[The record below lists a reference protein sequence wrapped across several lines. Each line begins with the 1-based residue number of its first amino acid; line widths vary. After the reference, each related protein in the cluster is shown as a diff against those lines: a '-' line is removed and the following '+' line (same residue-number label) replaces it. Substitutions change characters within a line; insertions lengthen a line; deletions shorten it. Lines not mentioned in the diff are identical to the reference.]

1 MQNAISWST
10 PKIAQVFLL
19 ASLCPLAWADKSCSD
34 FKDAIVNNQPTRT
47 MEQVRCV
54 FDNRSGAI
62 FTAYSKELSNPA
74 LRDGAIRI
82 RLKIEPDGTQTQAA
96 ELVSSE
102 LNLPRLDTELVRIV
116 SQFTFPPSQGP
127 AQEFIFPINLF
138 KN

>member
-1 MQNAISWST
+1 MQNTISRST
-10 PKIAQVFLL
+10 PKIVKAFLL
-19 ASLCPLAWADKSCSD
+19 ASLCSLAWADRSCSD

-62 FTAYSKELSNPA
+62 FSVCSKELSNPA

-82 RLKIEPDGTQTQAA
+82 RLKIAPDGSQTQAA

-102 LNLPRLDTELVRIV
+102 LNSTKLDTELVRIV

-127 AQEFIFPINLF
+127 IQEFIFPIHLY